1 MGTTQNSTL
10 NSTIIP
16 WIDIL
21 DECYSLSHL
30 ALEIL
35 RNCVQNPAVGEMI
48 RQHVKDAENALFI
61 AYHCLSKINQ
71 KQELCDTQP

>member
-1 MGTTQNSTL
+1 MGTTLNSTL
-10 NSTIIP
+10 NSTISP

-21 DECYSLSHL
+21 EECYALSHL

-35 RNCVQNPAVGEMI
+35 RNCDQNSTVAEMT
-48 RQHVKDAENALFI
+48 RQHVKDAQNAVNK

-71 KQELCDTQP
+71 KQESCDTQP

>member
-1 MGTTQNSTL
+1 MS
-10 NSTIIP
+10 STISP

-21 DECYSLSHL
+21 DECYALSHL

-35 RNCVQNPAVGEMI
+35 RNCAESSTVEEMT
-48 RQHVKDAENALFI
+48 RQHVKDAQNAVFM

-71 KQELCDTQP
+71 KQESCDTQP